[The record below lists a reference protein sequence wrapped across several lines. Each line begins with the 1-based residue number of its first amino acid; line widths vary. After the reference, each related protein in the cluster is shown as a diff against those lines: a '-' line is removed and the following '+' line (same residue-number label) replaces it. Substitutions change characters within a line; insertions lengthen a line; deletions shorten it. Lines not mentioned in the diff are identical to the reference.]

1 MPAITSLRSSIA
13 TALTDNSKYSVF
25 SFPPAT
31 PIANSV
37 IVTPDDPYIVPSN
50 NDYSAI
56 SPMANFK
63 ISILVPLLD
72 NEGNLAG
79 IEADVVRVFALLE
92 ASSIVFN
99 VGSVSAPSVLSIA
112 SGDLLTCDIAISTL
126 TEWSYS
132 MDDWT
137 KEQADFLIKIGQLPA
152 TKPATQPTSKK
163 DEE

>member
-1 MPAITSLRSSIA
+1 MPAITTLRTSIA
-13 TALTDNSKYSVF
+13 TALTDNSLYSVF

-31 PIANSV
+31 PIANSL
-37 IVTPDDPYIVPSN
+37 IVTPADPYIVPTN
-50 NDYSAI
+50 NDYTAI
-56 SPMANFK
+56 APMANFT

-72 NEGNLAG
+72 NQGNLAG

-126 TEWSYS
+126 TEWS
-132 MDDWT
+132 
-137 KEQADFLIKIGQLPA
+137 
-152 TKPATQPTSKK
+152 
-163 DEE
+163 

>member
-1 MPAITSLRSSIA
+1 MPAITTLRSSIA
-13 TALTDNSKYSVF
+13 SALADNTKYSVF
-25 SFPPAT
+25 AFPPAT

-50 NDYSAI
+50 NDYTSIA
-56 SPMANFK
+56 PMANFK

-79 IEADVVRVFALLE
+79 IEADVVRVFSLLE

-126 TEWSYS
+126 TEWS
-132 MDDWT
+132 
-137 KEQADFLIKIGQLPA
+137 
-152 TKPATQPTSKK
+152 
-163 DEE
+163 

>member
-1 MPAITSLRSSIA
+1 MPAITTLRASIA
-13 TALTDNSKYSVF
+13 AALTDNTKWSVF
-25 SFPPAT
+25 SYPPAT

-37 IVTPDDPYIVPSN
+37 IITPADPYIVPTN
-50 NDYSAI
+50 NTYSTI

-79 IEADVVRVFALLE
+79 IETDIVRVFQLLA

-112 SGDLLTCDIAISTL
+112 SGDLLTCDLALSTL
-126 TEWSYS
+126 TEWS
-132 MDDWT
+132 
-137 KEQADFLIKIGQLPA
+137 
-152 TKPATQPTSKK
+152 
-163 DEE
+163 

>member
-1 MPAITSLRSSIA
+1 MPAITTLRASIA
-13 TALTDNSKYSVF
+13 AALTDNTKWSVF
-25 SFPPAT
+25 SYPPAT

-37 IVTPDDPYIVPSN
+37 IVTPADPYITPN
-50 NDYSAI
+50 NNTYTTI

-79 IEADVVRVFALLE
+79 IETDVVRVFQLLA

-99 VGSVSAPSVLSIA
+99 VGSVNAPSVLSIA

-126 TEWSYS
+126 TEWS
-132 MDDWT
+132 
-137 KEQADFLIKIGQLPA
+137 
-152 TKPATQPTSKK
+152 
-163 DEE
+163 

>member
-1 MPAITSLRSSIA
+1 MPAITTLRSSIA
-13 TALTDNSKYSVF
+13 SALADNTKYSVF

-37 IVTPDDPYIVPSN
+37 IVMPDDPYIVPTN
-50 NDYSAI
+50 NDYTSIA
-56 SPMANFK
+56 PMANFK

-79 IEADVVRVFALLE
+79 IEADVVRVFSLLE

-126 TEWSYS
+126 TEWS
-132 MDDWT
+132 
-137 KEQADFLIKIGQLPA
+137 
-152 TKPATQPTSKK
+152 
-163 DEE
+163 

>member
-1 MPAITSLRSSIA
+1 MPAITTLRTSIA
-13 TALTDNSKYSVF
+13 TALTDNTKWSVF

-37 IVTPDDPYIVPSN
+37 IVTPADPYIVPSN
-50 NDYSAI
+50 NDYTAI
-56 SPMANFK
+56 APLANFK

-79 IEADVVRVFALLE
+79 IEADIVRVFALLE

-126 TEWSYS
+126 TEWS
-132 MDDWT
+132 
-137 KEQADFLIKIGQLPA
+137 
-152 TKPATQPTSKK
+152 
-163 DEE
+163 